1 MNRILKTLV
10 GVAAMA
16 ALSANADPLL
26 YWMVEQ
32 DGSGEWWQNVS
43 FDIAKVAYNT
53 DKSSTASGYLSLVD
67 ENGGTSSA
75 IAGHGGSTAATWAD
89 LAGLSGDLSA
99 YSFFV
104 ELLSYNSETDSYMR
118 SGQSVAVNYNTLVSS
133 GKILASSLDV
143 GTMSMDAWVAPGVA
157 IPEPS
162 GTLLM
167 LVGGSLLALRRRR
180 KVA

>member
-53 DKSSTASGYLSLVD
+53 DGSSTAAGYLSLVD
-67 ENGGTSSA
+67 ENGGTASA
-75 IAGHGGSTAATWAD
+75 IAGNNGSTAATWAD

-104 ELLSYNSETDSYMR
+104 ELLSWNGSSYER
-118 SGQSVAVNYNTLVSS
+118 SGQSTAVSYSDLVTNH
-133 GKILASSLDV
+133 KIIASSLDI
-143 GTMSMDAWVAPGVA
+143 GTMSTDAWVAPGVA

-162 GTLLM
+162 GALLM

>member
-32 DGSGEWWQNVS
+32 QDGGEWWQNVN

-53 DKSSTASGYLSLVD
+53 DGSSTAAGYLSLVD
-67 ENGGTSSA
+67 ENGAASTA
-75 IAGHGGSTAATWAD
+75 IAGQGGSTAATWAD
-89 LAGLSGDLSA
+89 LAGLSGDLSS

-104 ELLSYNSETDSYMR
+104 ELLSLNGSSYER
-118 SGQSVAVNYNTLVSS
+118 SGQSTAVSYSDLVSS
-133 GKILASSLDV
+133 GKIIPNSLSI
-143 GTMSMDAWVAPGVA
+143 GTMSTDAWVAPGVA

-162 GTLLM
+162 GALLM

-180 KVA
+180 RKTA